1 MIEREGESGKGM
13 PMASGV
19 CAREGMVES
28 GEGAGDVGCGSGRNE
43 LTGRLEKRTKG
54 RRGEE
59 SVVSHGPANRPR
71 HGTARGGERVS
82 LTRLPRHG
90 VG

>member
-1 MIEREGESGKGM
+1 MIERGRENGKGM
-13 PMASGV
+13 PVASGV

-28 GEGAGDVGCGSGRNE
+28 GEGAGDAGCGGGWNE

-59 SVVSHGPANRPR
+59 NVAGHGPANRWR
-71 HGTARGGERVS
+71 HGTARG
-82 LTRLPRHG
+82 
-90 VG
+90 VGRGCR